1 METLTREMAP
11 GVHQGQN
18 KGKAEEKQ
26 KKKSQVQHHHAPGIR
41 SVVEQLSTIHN
52 ALCSI
57 HTAENK

>member
-26 KKKSQVQHHHAPGIR
+26 KKKSAKKRAVTKTPG
-41 SVVEQLSTIHN
+41 
-52 ALCSI
+52 
-57 HTAENK
+57 